1 MRIKNI
7 ITKPR
12 SFLSR
17 LNTHNWHKHPLVI
30 PVTTLIGLF
39 FISLVGFVL
48 TNSRPVR
55 ASDSHTVILSHDKQR
70 VTLPTRADTV
80 GDFLNRSGVALN
92 EGDVVEPATDTKIV
106 DDNFRVNVY
115 RARPVIIFDGDH
127 KVAAFSAATTPRSVA
142 QQSGITVYPEDTV
155 KTEMQDNF
163 LDDGAIG
170 QKVVIDRAIP
180 ATLNLYGTSVPVR
193 THAKT
198 VGDLL
203 KEKSVVLGKDDTV
216 QPSQDTPLTEESQV
230 FVVRSGTQVTTS
242 EEVIPMETQ
251 IVQDSSLSLGATA
264 VRQAGSPGKKL
275 VTYQIEL
282 KNGVEISRHV
292 IQEVIAQQPVT
303 QITARGKTVD
313 VSGDKEAIMAAA
325 GIAPS
330 DYGYVNYI
338 VSHES
343 GWRTTA
349 ANNSGAYGLCQALPG
364 SKMASAGADWQSN
377 PVTQLRWCSSYAAR
391 KGGWAAA
398 YEFWISHHWW

>member
-7 ITKPR
+7 ITKPG
-12 SFLSR
+12 SLLSR
-17 LNTHNWHKHPLVI
+17 LKDHNWHKHPFVI
-30 PVTTLIGLF
+30 PVTTLMGLF
-39 FISLVGFVL
+39 FISLIGVVAL
-48 TNSRPVR
+48 DSHPVQ

-80 GDFLNRSGVALN
+80 GDFLNRSGVTLN

-115 RARPVIIFDGDH
+115 RARPVIIIDGDR
-127 KVAAFSAATTPRSVA
+127 KVAAFSAATTARSVA
-142 QQSGITVYPEDTV
+142 QQSGITVYPEDNI
-155 KTEMQDNF
+155 KTEMQDSF
-163 LDDGAIG
+163 LGDGAIG
-170 QKVVIDRAIP
+170 QKVVIDRAVP
-180 ATLNLYGTSVPVR
+180 ATLNLYGTSVSVR

-203 KEKSVVLGKDDTV
+203 KEKSVVLNKDDTV
-216 QPSQDTPLTEESQV
+216 QPSKDTPLANAPQV

-242 EEVIPMETQ
+242 EEIIPMKTQ

-292 IQEVIAQQPVT
+292 IQEVVVQQPVI

-313 VSGDKEAIMAAA
+313 VSADKEAIMAAA

-349 ANNSGAYGLCQALPG
+349 ANSSGAYGLCQALPG
-364 SKMASAGADWQSN
+364 SKMATAGADWQTN

-391 KGGWAAA
+391 KGGWQAA
-398 YEFWISHHWW
+398 YEFWLAHHWW